1 MSVALLNALGIMP
14 RTRLRSYLP
23 WASDPVNVSAL
34 VDMVAP
40 LRSLPSPLMRSRCFC
55 LFLIFSREGLDNL
68 AHGASG
74 GVRLMAPSSW
84 GFASWWFSRASLV
97 LLYI

>member
-1 MSVALLNALGIMP
+1 MGEQEALQLVEIGRGKGLVAPQALHSEVIIMGTEEIMNTISELLELVIGEK
-14 RTRLRSYLP
+14 RSYIHLA
-23 WASDPVNVSAL
+23 WL
-34 VDMVAP
+34 
-40 LRSLPSPLMRSRCFC
+40 
-55 LFLIFSREGLDNL
+55 REGLDNL